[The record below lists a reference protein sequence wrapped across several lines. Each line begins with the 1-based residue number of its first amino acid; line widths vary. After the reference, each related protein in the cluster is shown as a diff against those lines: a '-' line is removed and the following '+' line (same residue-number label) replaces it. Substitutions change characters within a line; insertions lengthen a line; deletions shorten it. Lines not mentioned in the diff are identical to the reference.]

1 MTYTRY
7 YNGLDMNVQISTL
20 LYQAENQYCKLLKK
34 KRTYVKLLVKCTCM
48 ILLLLVD
55 YVSYIVMCLYIL

>member
-20 LYQAENQYCKLLKK
+20 LYQAKYQYCSSNYEQLH
-34 KRTYVKLLVKCTCM
+34 CG
-48 ILLLLVD
+48 
-55 YVSYIVMCLYIL
+55 LYMVAPIYDVLFFAMPL

>member
-20 LYQAENQYCKLLKK
+20 LYQAEDQYCKLFKK
-34 KRTYVKLLVKCTCM
+34 KTNICETPCKMHMYDMVKIDNFFSRT
-48 ILLLLVD
+48 
-55 YVSYIVMCLYIL
+55 